1 MGTHFKIQGHR
12 PLKTSSY
19 FTLDARCGQQKEF
32 TNSRSSERSKHFLFR
47 LSNLGNL
54 RPSALEPAPKLCSH
68 RENPEPRGF
77 SSACCKPQP
86 SDEFHKEKIMSKVP
100 HIPQGYNTVM
110 PYLIVKGAAQAIDY
124 YKKVFGATEVMRM
137 EQPGGKIGHAEL
149 KIGNSVI
156 MLADENP
163 NMGQGYASAATI
175 GASPVS
181 LYVYL
186 PDVDRVVE
194 RAVAAG
200 AKTLKPVQD
209 QFYGDRSG
217 FIQDPFGHLW
227 GVATHV
233 EDVSPEEMAERAK
246 KVMQAA

>member
-1 MGTHFKIQGHR
+1 
-12 PLKTSSY
+12 
-19 FTLDARCGQQKEF
+19 
-32 TNSRSSERSKHFLFR
+32 
-47 LSNLGNL
+47 
-54 RPSALEPAPKLCSH
+54 
-68 RENPEPRGF
+68 
-77 SSACCKPQP
+77 
-86 SDEFHKEKIMSKVP
+86 MSKVS
-100 HIPQGYNTVM
+100 HIPQGYNSVT

-124 YKKVFGATEVMRM
+124 YKNVFGATEVMRM

-149 KIGNSVI
+149 KIGNSHI

-163 NMGQGYASAATI
+163 SMGQGHVSAASI

-181 LYVYL
+181 LYLYF

-200 AKTLKPVQD
+200 AKILRPVQD

-227 GVATHV
+227 GIATHV

-246 KVMQAA
+246 KAMQAA